1 MEIIQDSRVLRKIFC
16 LLGQD
21 GHKMGVFCSEWV
33 VEHPDV
39 VDVAV
44 AGE

>member
-1 MEIIQDSRVLRKIFC
+1 MVTKWVI
-16 LLGQD
+16 
-21 GHKMGVFCSEWV
+21 FCSEWV

-39 VDVAV
+39 VDAVV